1 MDHYQAWRAG
11 KVNRMHTMPQLI
23 RENTA
28 EHTWG
33 ILIAVLR
40 YYPQASADFLKA
52 VIAHDAG
59 EPATGDI
66 PAHIKWA
73 DPKLAE
79 ILEQKEEDHVTS
91 VLGYSCPKLD
101 RREGMLLVI
110 FDKLDF
116 CMSCIHEMRMGNLN
130 SAKYFGRSYDKAWEI
145 TRQYDINDETDR
157 EFRAVAQ
164 KFLDAVIESKELYLQ
179 HILPE
184 EYNRGR

>member
-116 CMSCIHEMRMGNLN
+116 CMSCIHE
-130 SAKYFGRSYDKAWEI
+130 KAWEI